1 MKRVAK
7 RISKVFVILFC
18 AGWLYTKLFW
28 PSTFT
33 DAPEILA
40 NLYAKELC
48 TCRYVVGQS
57 LERCFQNHAIILRPE
72 TIRWN
77 EVEKSVWI
85 RVLWASS
92 TARVVSDRFGCAR
105 DL

>member
-1 MKRVAK
+1 MKRRLKIAFK
-7 RISKVFVILFC
+7 GFVILFC
-18 AGWLYTKLFW
+18 AAWLYTKLFW

-57 LERCFQNHAIILRPE
+57 LERCFENHAIIARPSSLD
-72 TIRWN
+72 WN
-77 EVEKSVWI
+77 EAARSVRI
-85 RVLWASS
+85 RVLWS
-92 TARVVSDRFGCAR
+92 TAEARVVSERHGCER
-105 DL
+105 SR